1 MAIQVV
7 LLALG
12 DCSAALPS
20 LKLTFDIQRPSMAVR
35 GATTFDVL
43 VAPVVTGDS
52 VNFNGKLSVEQNGA
66 LHNFF
71 LVDSVSYHEV
81 INGSTRVTTCQ
92 SAEFIPDVAYV
103 VNAIASATDVSSLS
117 TNQTIS
123 CTNGKW
129 LRTTFA
135 GESYN
140 DGVVE
145 FKSCIGN
152 LDASLFEPSYSST
165 WYAAKLNHADTTFHD
180 GEGLFS
186 KAQKPLKWFE
196 CLL

>member
-135 GESYN
+135 GESY
-140 DGVVE
+140 VLC
-145 FKSCIGN
+145 S
-152 LDASLFEPSYSST
+152 SL
-165 WYAAKLNHADTTFHD
+165 TTPT
-180 GEGLFS
+180 S
-186 KAQKPLKWFE
+186 RCTARI
-196 CLL
+196 